1 MMRAND
7 YDYDDDYEFSDMDD
21 WDPAP
26 DELGYDSED
35 DPLDKEWDEGD
46 VPYDDEPGDSDYPSE
61 EPRKPE
67 PPAKPDKFKSPDE
80 EDPFARGPF
89 RVHDSLKLNPNP
101 TKEQLHEIMRK
112 YKEGSETDRKD
123 ATEEMLGILESYILN
138 LITKKYFTFTKKHMD
153 DLLGQAYYGAM
164 KGMEGYDP
172 DKGKPTTWFS
182 KYILHELTAYTTQL
196 SNNSQHYSN
205 AWKKISECINKR
217 AKRGL
222 GYTETDIYLETGL
235 PIKTIKKCLAM
246 QEISTVSLYSSERYK
261 EIPSDYNTDPQTQ
274 VMDKLRHE
282 ELNDMLFGNK
292 DKKIKSILTKDERDV
307 IWLVYGFGNE
317 GRQSNKQI
325 EALTG
330 IPRHQVAKIL
340 ASAQKKIKD
349 EIERRNNPSAMPAR
363 EKVIEKQEK
372 KQDYLFENILS
383 FEEMEFVQ
391 ITIADYFKE
400 GFLN

>member
-46 VPYDDEPGDSDYPSE
+46 VPYDDEQGDSDYLSE

-67 PPAKPDKFKSPDE
+67 HPAKPDKFISPDE

-164 KGMEGYDP
+164 K
-172 DKGKPTTWFS
+172 
-182 KYILHELTAYTTQL
+182 
-196 SNNSQHYSN
+196 
-205 AWKKISECINKR
+205 
-217 AKRGL
+217 
-222 GYTETDIYLETGL
+222 
-235 PIKTIKKCLAM
+235 
-246 QEISTVSLYSSERYK
+246 
-261 EIPSDYNTDPQTQ
+261 
-274 VMDKLRHE
+274 
-282 ELNDMLFGNK
+282 
-292 DKKIKSILTKDERDV
+292 
-307 IWLVYGFGNE
+307 
-317 GRQSNKQI
+317 
-325 EALTG
+325 
-330 IPRHQVAKIL
+330 
-340 ASAQKKIKD
+340 
-349 EIERRNNPSAMPAR
+349 
-363 EKVIEKQEK
+363 
-372 KQDYLFENILS
+372 
-383 FEEMEFVQ
+383 
-391 ITIADYFKE
+391 
-400 GFLN
+400 